1 MAGIFIFFGIELLF
15 FVIFLHRKTKLGK
28 KITTYLMKNQGI
40 PKVLTMQEI
49 DERIDEIISE
59 DID

>member
-1 MAGIFIFFGIELLF
+1 MAGILICGGIELLF

-40 PKVLTMQEI
+40 PKILTMQEV

-59 DID
+59 

>member
-1 MAGIFIFFGIELLF
+1 MAGIFIFLGIELLF

-28 KITTYLMKNQGI
+28 KITIYLMKNQGI
-40 PKVLTMQEI
+40 SKILTMQEI

-59 DID
+59 DIE